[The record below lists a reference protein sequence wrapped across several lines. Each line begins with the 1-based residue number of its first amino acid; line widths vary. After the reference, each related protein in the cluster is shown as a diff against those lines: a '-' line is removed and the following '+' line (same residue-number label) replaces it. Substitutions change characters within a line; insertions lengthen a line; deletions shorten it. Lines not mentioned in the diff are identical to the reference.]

1 MIDGS
6 GSGSVTRTNGSGRP
20 KNIWIP
26 IRIRLR
32 NTAKNRSGSA
42 FSKTSRTDSNYNE
55 FCAKN
60 IINLFYLSVRISS
73 SSESEST
80 ITAVLL
86 LVRFRPT
93 ISSSSSSTSFSSGS
107 LVFLKVIVSGLADTG
122 SEFLSVLTIQL
133 SSSFRF
139 LADDVT
145 AFKEADSMVSTTGD
159 PFARELRI
167 SSAAGCES
175 STKRN

>member
-1 MIDGS
+1 MACLE
-6 GSGSVTRTNGSGRP
+6 R
-20 KNIWIP
+20 
-26 IRIRLR
+26 IRIRISKKELIR
-32 NTAKNRSGSA
+32 IRIKHNVWNRFQLKINA
-42 FSKTSRTDSNYNE
+42 RQNF
-55 FCAKN
+55 
-60 IINLFYLSVRISS
+60 INLFYLSGKISS
-73 SSESEST
+73 SSESESM

-107 LVFLKVIVSGLADTG
+107 LVFLKVIVSGLADTTG

-145 AFKEADSMVSTTGD
+145 AFLEADSLVCRGD

-175 STKRN
+175 SMKQN